1 MISYQ
6 REQQQTIPDSEVII
20 VGVGGAGSN
29 MMDRVALEGMEDAQ
43 MLALNTDSRTLGSTV
58 AKHKIQMGM
67 KLTRGLGCGGDPD
80 LGLKAAQEAETE
92 IRDTLRGHKMVFVCV
107 GLGG

>member
-67 KLTRGLGCGGDPD
+67 KLTRGLGCGGSVSN
-80 LGLKAAQEAETE
+80 KNSE
-92 IRDTLRGHKMVFVCV
+92 RN
-107 GLGG
+107 GGFCCSIWYYAI